1 MPWPKP
7 GRCVIEAPN
16 GYISVAVRFSVRAT
30 ARYLSHAETL
40 RVFKRALSRAG
51 ISVRHSQGY
60 NPHPKM
66 ALPLPRSVGVESDE
80 ELLCVQLVSQAPFDD
95 EAFKA
100 ALSKQLPPG
109 FGLLS
114 VEPTAPSTS
123 FEPLSATYVLQ
134 VLPEYASAELQS
146 TVRRLMAADRIEID
160 RAGSSGRARRI
171 DVRGFLEKIEI
182 ADGRNNIPTESRQQ
196 ARVITIQC
204 GVTPAGSIRVNE
216 ILQLLGMQTHMLAGP
231 IRRTRVQWRGK

>member
-7 GRCVIEAPN
+7 GRFVIEAPN

-160 RAGSSGRARRI
+160 RAGSS
-171 DVRGFLEKIEI
+171 
-182 ADGRNNIPTESRQQ
+182 